1 MINVKRYEG
10 KDVVVNANHLP
21 LSTEEGESSGPRDQE
36 MRKTEIPLK
45 GKYGKIGMSPSS
57 WSVEIGAGF
66 SAKYLFLPVSF
77 VLDLLVDSQYL
88 NTTRIVI
95 VNPPMSVHCK
105 KYLQLLPWI
114 FGVNRKNWT
123 SLPQIHLILELLEV
137 QKPGF
142 FHARSLYRSRTLL
155 KRIKCKAFSQEL

>member
-57 WSVEIGAGF
+57 
-66 SAKYLFLPVSF
+66 
-77 VLDLLVDSQYL
+77 
-88 NTTRIVI
+88 
-95 VNPPMSVHCK
+95 
-105 KYLQLLPWI
+105 
-114 FGVNRKNWT
+114 
-123 SLPQIHLILELLEV
+123 
-137 QKPGF
+137 
-142 FHARSLYRSRTLL
+142 
-155 KRIKCKAFSQEL
+155 